1 MLTAF
6 PPYIFCVAIVFE
18 SLAGCVKLF
27 EQLVQLYYCSVTSQL
42 CPFCEL
48 HFRQQKISLTGNSR
62 AILKKHRKNI
72 LIRFFRD
79 TYNACNLTHAT
90 LERINSIKQISTN
103 YLFSSKTSHFDDLRA
118 RCFPKSCNIVLL
130 SMIRLFFW

>member
-18 SLAGCVKLF
+18 SLTGCVKLF

-90 LERINSIKQISTN
+90 LEQINSIKQIF
-103 YLFSSKTSHFDDLRA
+103 LKKKLMF
-118 RCFPKSCNIVLL
+118 
-130 SMIRLFFW
+130 